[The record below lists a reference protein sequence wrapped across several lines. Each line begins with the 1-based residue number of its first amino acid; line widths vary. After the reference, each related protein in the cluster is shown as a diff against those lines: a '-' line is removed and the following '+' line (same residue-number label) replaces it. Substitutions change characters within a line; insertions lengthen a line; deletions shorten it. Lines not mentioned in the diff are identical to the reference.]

1 MIQAHSSPA
10 PISFPSIVYKADV
23 GSFPAS
29 HHLLSRSLL
38 FTLHA
43 CGNEIV
49 ILILSHRHPPNLVAV
64 NGPGPATAGSA
75 LRSNGRIQTVL
86 ICVGSGPNGLGLYQ
100 KQADFAHFWNLF
112 EMTWSAISGGLSPE
126 MRGFDRPALL
136 ALPLVQDTFCTY
148 FEALFSWLT
157 PAEQDN
163 WAKCFEVKWMVTIV
177 QPGGQQASLEE
188 CAFLI
193 ACERFWSVIH
203 LSWMSEGIPM
213 YNVQYH
219 ITPTDPLVH
228 LVVQTI
234 RHTLGIMSL
243 EDKIEWIR
251 HYGILQRRA
260 GHSIPPEVVAWY
272 ILKGEEHYE
281 SVCNGSEDAPSESWF
296 LETIGELWKKAE
308 TKLSSALGSNLEQNS
323 SRLHHQELKYALG
336 IMCLDNKI
344 N

>member
-1 MIQAHSSPA
+1 MSGIPTRRSLRIRQAALRLNSPIVPHQPTGENTHSAANNHNNPRNLPRRVA
-10 PISFPSIVYKADV
+10 ELQPGAVQDA
-23 GSFPAS
+23 
-29 HHLLSRSLL
+29 SRS
-38 FTLHA
+38 TA
-43 CGNEIV
+43 TD
-49 ILILSHRHPPNLVAV
+49 AV

-193 ACERFWSVIH
+193 AC
-203 LSWMSEGIPM
+203 
-213 YNVQYH
+213 
-219 ITPTDPLVH
+219 
-228 LVVQTI
+228 
-234 RHTLGIMSL
+234 
-243 EDKIEWIR
+243 
-251 HYGILQRRA
+251 
-260 GHSIPPEVVAWY
+260 
-272 ILKGEEHYE
+272 GEA
-281 SVCNGSEDAPSESWF
+281 VCNERQRAKLGVWPIYTWPTFTCPRMARLGGTQVHW
-296 LETIGELWKKAE
+296 LYQRIGVA
-308 TKLSSALGSNLEQNS
+308 QFHQDYF
-323 SRLHHQELKYALG
+323 SRLAQF
-336 IMCLDNKI
+336 
-344 N
+344 

>member
-193 ACERFWSVIH
+193 AC
-203 LSWMSEGIPM
+203 
-213 YNVQYH
+213 
-219 ITPTDPLVH
+219 
-228 LVVQTI
+228 
-234 RHTLGIMSL
+234 
-243 EDKIEWIR
+243 
-251 HYGILQRRA
+251 
-260 GHSIPPEVVAWY
+260 
-272 ILKGEEHYE
+272 GEA
-281 SVCNGSEDAPSESWF
+281 VCNERQRAKLGVWPIYTWPTFTCPRMARLGGTQVHW
-296 LETIGELWKKAE
+296 LYQRIGVA
-308 TKLSSALGSNLEQNS
+308 QFHQDYF
-323 SRLHHQELKYALG
+323 SRLAQF
-336 IMCLDNKI
+336 
-344 N
+344 